1 MDRWEKIGIYL
12 SKKIA
17 EMDGWMMVDH
27 VSWESI
33 EFFVGKNDGI
43 HGDRMGHHRWNM
55 DGKMETKKGWNT
67 RELVETDRFSMSRVG
82 RVGRVGPRHS
92 PVGGFRHQLAVFEDS
107 IN

>member
-43 HGDRMGHHRWNM
+43 HGD
-55 DGKMETKKGWNT
+55 KK
-67 RELVETDRFSMSRVG
+67 RVEYERT
-82 RVGRVGPRHS
+82 
-92 PVGGFRHQLAVFEDS
+92 GGNR
-107 IN
+107 